1 MRRKDLLVFIV
12 LALLLGMPAMAYDD
26 DNYEAEEE
34 KETLIW
40 NLGVRSVSSEDARFR
55 VAEYETTGSGPLVG
69 VQWYTSPYEDA
80 TLGIRFH
87 LTDNDDFNAG
97 VSVDLGRVFRL
108 EATGDSMLHRLGHD
122 PLTNLQAVADIKVV
136 RSTDMEPGAQYSIT
150 RKLYEIHAEIFPPS
164 VAGLSLRA
172 GYSDQTRKGFKQIL
186 TTSHC
191 TSCHT
196 VGQGREVDSSI
207 TDAMVGIHFTRGL
220 ISLDYELISRTYK
233 DAGAMP
239 TTFYEVGIHPAS
251 LGAGFNDRLWFQDG
265 FFASGQVPDLEKT
278 IHKFQVAAD
287 FKGGNGLDFTIVES
301 RTKNTT
307 AGLDFDFTGYRG
319 RYTWRI
325 GDTLKLNLWG
335 KQDKVKSDA
344 TSIDLVEM
352 NGLTAAGVTSYG
364 GTVMTYQN
372 WRRLV
377 ESDPTLNF
385 ESFTRNSAY
394 DRTSTRLGFDTFWR
408 PRRGT
413 ALRLGVRQDTVDR
426 DNTILSDGTGE
437 TDTTTVKLNWNERV
451 GENWRFNNSVTMKA
465 RDNAYANINGGMR
478 AYDPL
483 APFPISPASPK
494 NPESVQYYQLYQL
507 RVADLTNTPSDE
519 LRYRGTGTW
528 MPSAKTALNA
538 NIRYLNAENDELD
551 YSTMEKDSLG
561 FGVNLWTS
569 PAPKFNFMIGFDH
582 FEQETGVLMAIPLMD
597 G

>member
-1 MRRKDLLVFIV
+1 MRRKDLLVIIV
-12 LALLLGMPAMAYDD
+12 LALLLGMPVMAYDD

-40 NLGVRSVSSEDARFR
+40 NLGVRSVSTDNALFR
-55 VAEYETTGSGPLVG
+55 VGEYETTGSGPLVG
-69 VQWYTSPYEDA
+69 IQWYTSPYED
-80 TLGIRFH
+80 TTFGIDFH
-87 LTDNDDFNAG
+87 RTDADEFNAG
-97 VSVDLGRVFRL
+97 LSLDMGRVFRL
-108 EATGDSMLHRLGHD
+108 TATGDGMLHRLGHD

-136 RSTDMEPGAQYSIT
+136 RSTDLEPGALYSIR

-164 VAGLSLRA
+164 VEGLSFRA
-172 GYSDQTRKGFKQIL
+172 GYTQQSRKGYKQIL
-186 TTSHC
+186 TTTHC

-207 TDAMVGIHFTRGL
+207 NDAMIGVHFTRGL
-220 ISLDYELISRTYK
+220 ISLDYELISRTYE
-233 DAGAMP
+233 DDGAMP
-239 TTFYEVGIHPAS
+239 TTFYERGLHPAS
-251 LGAGFNDRLWFQDG
+251 SGAGFDDRLWFQDG
-265 FFASGQVPDLEKT
+265 FFASGRIPDLEKT
-278 IHKFQVAAD
+278 IHKFKVAAD
-287 FKGGNGLDFTIVES
+287 FESGSGLDFTIVKS
-301 RTKNTT
+301 DTKNTT

-335 KQDKVKSDA
+335 KQDKVESDPV
-344 TSIDLVEM
+344 TIDLVSL
-352 NGLTAAGVTSYG
+352 NGLMAAGVTSYG
-364 GTVMTYQN
+364 GTIMTYQD

-385 ESFTRNSAY
+385 ESFTRNSVY

-408 PRRGT
+408 PRKGT
-413 ALRLGVRQDTVDR
+413 SLRVGVRQDTVDR
-426 DNTILSDGTGE
+426 DNTILADGTGE
-437 TDTTTVKLNWNERV
+437 TDTTTVKLSWNERV
-451 GENWRFNNSVTMKA
+451 GKKLRFNNSVTLKA
-465 RDNAYANINGGMR
+465 RDNAYANINGGLR

-494 NPESVQYYQLYQL
+494 NPESLQYYQLFAL

-528 MPSAKTALNA
+528 IPSAKTALNA
-538 NIRYLNAENDELD
+538 SIRYLDAENDELD
-551 YSTMEKDSLG
+551 FSTLEKDSLG

-569 PAPKFNFMIGFDH
+569 PAPDFNFMIGFDH